1 MRKQFRIP
9 GKGDNETLEIV
20 IPLEETW
27 AAVDA
32 VDGHVP
38 ENGGTCNDILCN
50 DVRLLQRVA
59 Y

>member
-9 GKGDNETLEIV
+9 RKGENETLEIV

-38 ENGGTCNDILCN
+38 ENGGTCNDIYC
-50 DVRLLQRVA
+50 A
-59 Y
+59 TT